1 MQSRLY
7 QSLFAVQNR
16 IHTASG
22 DILGHQNFRKL
33 NRFDGDFYEYLSYLV
48 GWQIIVNP
56 QSYDRWHWWNASA
69 AHGKNT
75 FCTWDEMQRN
85 HVLFW
90 ILLFN
95 TIEGHP
101 ANQLRYEVYNEYMK
115 YKSVLNVLDI
125 SIRVGFCPS
134 TVSRGFQ
141 QCISPRF
148 VQIPIKNCSQ
158 IVIFSYIFE
167 TKKTTGGAGSCDFF
181 WGSPSRQDSFKRY
194 MGFHGLQR
202 WMNPNG
208 PLDEFRFFLSTNVGG
223 RYGDGIWTS
232 KDGHIPLHFH
242 HRWGFVFVSSS
253 PRSKVFWGRFGLW
266 EWLVT
271 S

>member
-1 MQSRLY
+1 
-7 QSLFAVQNR
+7 
-16 IHTASG
+16 
-22 DILGHQNFRKL
+22 
-33 NRFDGDFYEYLSYLV
+33 
-48 GWQIIVNP
+48 
-56 QSYDRWHWWNASA
+56 
-69 AHGKNT
+69 
-75 FCTWDEMQRN
+75 MQRN

-115 YKSVLNVLDI
+115 YKSVLNVLNI